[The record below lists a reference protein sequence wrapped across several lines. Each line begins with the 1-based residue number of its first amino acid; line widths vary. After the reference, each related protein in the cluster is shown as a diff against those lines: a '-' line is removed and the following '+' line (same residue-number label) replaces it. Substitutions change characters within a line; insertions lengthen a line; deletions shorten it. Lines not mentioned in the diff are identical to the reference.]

1 MQREYLVQASIV
13 ALGASPV
20 LLLAAYLFL

>member
-1 MQREYLVQASIV
+1 VEYLVQASIV